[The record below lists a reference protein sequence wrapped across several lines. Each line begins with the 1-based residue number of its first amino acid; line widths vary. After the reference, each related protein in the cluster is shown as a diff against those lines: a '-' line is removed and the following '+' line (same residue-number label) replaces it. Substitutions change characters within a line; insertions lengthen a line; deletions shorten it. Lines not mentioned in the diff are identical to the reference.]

1 MKWINFPTIT
11 TILQTNFPISEIT
24 FPAVTICS
32 NNKVFSKKLF
42 DTIRDENG
50 PYVKKSNIIILLLSF
65 KLRTFLKIQIFFN
78 PNFSLSGAMEK
89 LKLDEDGLSEAL
101 TGALRRYI
109 YYIEERDIEVD
120 IQKKENINQYYLVSN
135 YSRKMP
141 EVLKSV
147 SSRFF
152 SAFGFFDIICQY
164 RMVTNL
170 GLVCS
175 MQNCTLR

>member
-1 MKWINFPTIT
+1 M
-11 TILQTNFPISEIT
+11 
-24 FPAVTICS
+24 
-32 NNKVFSKKLF
+32 
-42 DTIRDENG
+42 G
-50 PYVKKSNIIILLLSF
+50 
-65 KLRTFLKIQIFFN
+65 
-78 PNFSLSGAMEK
+78 K

-120 IQKKENINQYYLVSN
+120 IQRKDNINQYYLVSN

-147 SSRFF
+147 SSRFL
-152 SAFGFFDIICQY
+152 SAFGFFYI
-164 RMVTNL
+164 MVTNF

>member
-1 MKWINFPTIT
+1 
-11 TILQTNFPISEIT
+11 
-24 FPAVTICS
+24 
-32 NNKVFSKKLF
+32 
-42 DTIRDENG
+42 
-50 PYVKKSNIIILLLSF
+50 
-65 KLRTFLKIQIFFN
+65 
-78 PNFSLSGAMEK
+78 MEK

-120 IQKKENINQYYLVSN
+120 IQRKDNINQYYLVSN

-152 SAFGFFDIICQY
+152 SAFGFFDINQFWPCVLNAKLYFKVMLSCDELLLACQWQGEAKDCADLFTLAKSDSGY
-164 RMVTNL
+164 CCSFNL
-170 GLVCS
+170 VDTDEQML
-175 MQNCTLR
+175 

>member
-1 MKWINFPTIT
+1 M
-11 TILQTNFPISEIT
+11 
-24 FPAVTICS
+24 
-32 NNKVFSKKLF
+32 
-42 DTIRDENG
+42 
-50 PYVKKSNIIILLLSF
+50 
-65 KLRTFLKIQIFFN
+65 
-78 PNFSLSGAMEK
+78 
-89 LKLDEDGLSEAL
+89 KLDEDGLSEAL

-109 YYIEERDIEVD
+109 YYIEEKDIEVD
-120 IQKKENINQYYLVSN
+120 IQRKDNINQYYLVSN
-135 YSRKMP
+135 YSREMP

-152 SAFGFFDIICQY
+152 SAFGFFYY

>member
-1 MKWINFPTIT
+1 
-11 TILQTNFPISEIT
+11 
-24 FPAVTICS
+24 
-32 NNKVFSKKLF
+32 
-42 DTIRDENG
+42 
-50 PYVKKSNIIILLLSF
+50 
-65 KLRTFLKIQIFFN
+65 
-78 PNFSLSGAMEK
+78 MEK

-120 IQKKENINQYYLVSN
+120 IQRKDNINQYYLVTN

-152 SAFGFFDIICQY
+152 SAFGFFLYSLGKY
-164 RMVTNL
+164 RMVTNF
-170 GLVCS
+170 GLVGS
-175 MQNCTLR
+175 MQICTLR